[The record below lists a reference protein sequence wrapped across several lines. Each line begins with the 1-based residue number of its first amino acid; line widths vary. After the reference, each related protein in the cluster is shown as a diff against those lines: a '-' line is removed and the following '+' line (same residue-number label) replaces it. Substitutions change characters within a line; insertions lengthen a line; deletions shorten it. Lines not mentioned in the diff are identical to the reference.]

1 MLKVGE
7 RVEVRYVLF
16 GLALINSALLDF
28 LTESNERS
36 VVILRLQVKHGMRL
50 ILIGSQGG
58 VRRHMGKSVLLF

>member
-16 GLALINSALLDF
+16 RLALINPALLDF

-50 ILIGSQGG
+50 ILIGSQG
-58 VRRHMGKSVLLF
+58 